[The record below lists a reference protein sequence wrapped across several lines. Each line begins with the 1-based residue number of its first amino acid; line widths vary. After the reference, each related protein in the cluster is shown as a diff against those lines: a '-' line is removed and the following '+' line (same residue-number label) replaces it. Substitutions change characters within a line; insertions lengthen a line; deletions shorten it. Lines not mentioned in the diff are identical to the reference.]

1 MKPITRSFMLSCR
14 QIASGDTNP
23 ANLSDNYCGDLS
35 YWVAPNDGLGTMFL
49 PYQWNL
55 TLCVRKDQTQW
66 RNALAA
72 ELANRF
78 HGDTSPI
85 DVGFAI
91 HGFANAASV
100 HETSTAELAVGLALA
115 AQRHLDAFAV
125 DTAAGRWNP
134 VFADSLADL
143 SWLPAHG
150 YVLLLERIDGWRE
163 ADPLAFET
171 LSAIF
176 EDAAAR
182 WAGDRV
188 PFWVLL
194 PTRDPPRP

>member
-1 MKPITRSFMLSCR
+1 MSAPDRVELRAVLADPALCGVYTVP
-14 QIASGDTNP
+14 GD
-23 ANLSDNYCGDLS
+23 AGGAY
-35 YWVAPNDGLGTMFL
+35 
-49 PYQWNL
+49 
-55 TLCVRKDQTQW
+55 
-66 RNALAA
+66 
-72 ELANRF
+72 
-78 HGDTSPI
+78 
-85 DVGFAI
+85 
-91 HGFANAASV
+91 
-100 HETSTAELAVGLALA
+100 
-115 AQRHLDAFAV
+115 LDAARALDFAAVVV
-125 DTAAGRWNP
+125 DFEGCTGKDGAIGRIAAALRFPGWFGGNWDAL
-134 VFADSLADL
+134 ADSLADL